1 MLVTLTMADLANGDL
16 LAERVGGLVGDVLFE
31 HHHRVVDVDR
41 RAMGASGGILDR
53 HVVIPMVHVIDHA
66 ADRIEKV

>member
-1 MLVTLTMADLANGDL
+1 MFATLTMADLANEDL

-41 RAMGASGGILDR
+41 RAMGA
-53 HVVIPMVHVIDHA
+53 
-66 ADRIEKV
+66 